1 MTKEVVVTIS
11 GLQLSDDDQD
21 TIETVH
27 VGEYHEK
34 DGVHYVFF
42 DEILEGHDQPVRN
55 MIKLGER
62 SVAVRKRGPVSS
74 ELSFEEGSTSE
85 SAYNMPFGAFMVSVH
100 TSSVRLNV
108 EEEKIE
114 SKASYRLSIN
124 GEHCSDC
131 DIQVT
136 VQAKE
141 TFKLC

>member
-11 GLQLSDDDQD
+11 GLQLSDGDQD

-27 VGEYHEK
+27 VWEYHEK

>member
-1 MTKEVVVTIS
+1 
-11 GLQLSDDDQD
+11 
-21 TIETVH
+21 
-27 VGEYHEK
+27 
-34 DGVHYVFF
+34 
-42 DEILEGHDQPVRN
+42 
-55 MIKLGER
+55 
-62 SVAVRKRGPVSS
+62 
-74 ELSFEEGSTSE
+74 
-85 SAYNMPFGAFMVSVH
+85 MPFGAFMVSVH